1 MTKDDLVADFDKY
14 MVANGGIR
22 AGYGWYV
29 GITSDPRRR
38 LFKDHRVDEVN
49 GVWIYGQP
57 DSASVARDVERH
69 YLDRGCQGGSGGGDS
84 TSRHVYAYR
93 ITLNTEESTG

>member
-1 MTKDDLVADFDKY
+1 MTKDALVADFDKY
-14 MVANGGIR
+14 IDANGGIQ

-29 GITSDPRRR
+29 GITGDPRRR

-49 GVWIYGQP
+49 GVWIYGQLE
-57 DSASVARDVERH
+57 SASVAREVEKH
-69 YLDRGCQGGSGGGDS
+69 YLLRGCQGGSGGGDHTAS
-84 TSRHVYAYR
+84 CVYAYR